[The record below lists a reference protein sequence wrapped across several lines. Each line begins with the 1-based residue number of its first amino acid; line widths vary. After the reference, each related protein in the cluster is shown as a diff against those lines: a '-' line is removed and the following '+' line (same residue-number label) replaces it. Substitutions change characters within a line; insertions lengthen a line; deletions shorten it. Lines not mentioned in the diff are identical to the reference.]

1 MRRYLVVN
9 MLGLLLGL
17 GVSVPSIADQDET
30 FAFKH
35 FHTAAVSLGEAI
47 EIAERESKG
56 KAVKVE
62 FDFQHSLPVWDVKIL
77 SAVGF
82 LEYAIDADSGK
93 VAKVD
98 DDCVRG
104 RLYSVIMEVG
114 LNDLEAAKAGASQ
127 AVLEAERQMGAR
139 AVSLDVERKYW
150 RVGPL
155 EYNIVLRSEMKWY
168 RVKVDSTTGLIV
180 FRQ

>member
-1 MRRYLVVN
+1 MRRYLVAN

-17 GVSVPSIADQDET
+17 GVSAPSIADRDET

-35 FHTAAVSLGEAI
+35 FHTAAISLGDAI

-56 KAVKVE
+56 KAVKVD
-62 FDFQHSLPVWDVKIL
+62 FDFQHSLPVWDVKVL

-82 LEYAIDADSGK
+82 LEYEIDADSGK

-104 RLYSVIMEVG
+104 RLYSFIMEVG

-127 AVLEAERQMGAR
+127 AVSEAERQMGAR
-139 AVSLDVERKYW
+139 AISLDVERKGW

-155 EYNIVLRSEMKWY
+155 EYDIVLRSEMKWY
-168 RVKVDSTTGLIV
+168 RVRVEAAPEIWTG
-180 FRQ
+180 R